1 MGTTLTPSIFKNKP
15 IVLFGESEKE
25 GTEFVGKLTD
35 KRPAGKGQVYEF
47 ILESCTAPIGVPT
60 GKKDAKGQN
69 IYEPVKPDSGAE
81 VVIFSDTEL
90 SDFIGLQTPIQQ
102 RVHITFLGWV
112 KNSDK
117 SKSPRKH
124 YSVELL

>member
-1 MGTTLTPSIFKNKP
+1 MGVLNPSMFKSKP
-15 IVLFGESEKE
+15 IVLFGEKE
-25 GTEFVGKLTD
+25 GSEFFGTLRD

-47 ILESCTAPIGVPT
+47 IYEKGDAPVGLPT
-60 GKKDAKGQN
+60 GQKNAKGQN
-69 IYEPVKPDSGAE
+69 LYEPVKVEPGAE

-90 SDFIGLQTPIQQ
+90 SDYIGLQTQINQ
-102 RVHITFLGWV
+102 RVRIKLLAWV

-124 YSVELL
+124 YEVEHL

>member
-1 MGTTLTPSIFKNKP
+1 MPLTPSIFKNKP

-25 GTEFVGKLTD
+25 GTMFVGQLRD
-35 KRPAGKGQVYEF
+35 KRAAGKGQVYEF
-47 ILESCTAPIGVPT
+47 LLESCTAPIGLAT

-69 IYEPVKPDSGAE
+69 IYDPVSVDAGAE

-90 SDFIGLQTPIQQ
+90 SDYIGLQTPLNQ
-102 RVHITFLGWV
+102 RVQIKFLGWV

-124 YSVELL
+124 YEVEHL